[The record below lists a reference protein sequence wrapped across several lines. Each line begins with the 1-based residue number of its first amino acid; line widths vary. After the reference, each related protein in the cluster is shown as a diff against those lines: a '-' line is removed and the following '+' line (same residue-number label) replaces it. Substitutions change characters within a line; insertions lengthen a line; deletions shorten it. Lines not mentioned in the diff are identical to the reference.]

1 MIGEKLT
8 PILVEIES
16 TLWEFEA
23 ELSLKPDYPI
33 EALRASIKIFM
44 SVMMDKMWEVQ
55 EFDNMEM
62 EDREKMV
69 VNLASDLM
77 KMVKTYTG
85 VNTLELY
92 NESV

>member
-16 TLWEFEA
+16 TLWDFEA

-55 EFDNMEM
+55 EFDNMGM

>member
-16 TLWEFEA
+16 TLWDFEA

>member
-1 MIGEKLT
+1 MLGEKLA
-8 PILVEIES
+8 PVLVEIES
-16 TLWEFEA
+16 TLWDFEA
-23 ELSLKPDYPI
+23 EFSMKPDYPI

-55 EFDNMEM
+55 EFDNMGM